1 MCNIMQKTYVLIT
14 ERIKGMEN
22 KSATV
27 KVFDTR
33 EDVQYSS
40 YSNRKQDVKSAIV
53 IHDNGKGDFLLSK
66 HNLETREEATTEDQN
81 VVVHYDVTSVYN
93 KGLYKISKR
102 QANLLRELPA
112 DSLIF
117 KTVLKNVI
125 LKSPDLT
132 KLEASRESQDAIN
145 EIMDKGKSLAT
156 VSIDDKINEE
166 KQKEK
171 EKEKEKQ
178 EKESKFV
185 EAVLNKFRGSGKE

>member
-1 MCNIMQKTYVLIT
+1 
-14 ERIKGMEN
+14 MEN

-33 EDVQYSS
+33 ENVEYES
-40 YSNRKQDVKSAIV
+40 YLFEEQNIKSAIV
-53 IHDNGKGDFLLSK
+53 IHDNGKGNFMLSK
-66 HNLETREEATTEDQN
+66 HNRENHRETTGMNIDGNLDDTVRVTR
-81 VVVHYDVTSVYN
+81 VYD

-112 DSLIF
+112 DSLMF
-117 KTVLKNVI
+117 KTVLKSVI

-145 EIMDKGKSLAT
+145 EIMDKGNSLAT

-171 EKEKEKQ
+171 EKKKEKQ